1 MGASKILI
9 LGRVGSFRIR
19 YMCVGVLG
27 TDLGSLLHVAIFLI
41 FLQIPS
47 TYKSCSVIVTG
58 FTHMIIQNQ
67 GWSYRFWNP
76 LSLAYMYGYSLGT
89 AFLLPIIFTHLTT
102 SKAIGI
108 YQGFEKVTI
117 SRCFLSLSPREL
129 NALINSTHCKGSLM
143 MSKLKLNIPPPPSN
157 FIHFSQPILR
167 LAIYSVN

>member
-1 MGASKILI
+1 MEVWGELSKQRGVGASKILI

-27 TDLGSLLHVAIFLI
+27 TDLGSLLHVAIFLL
-41 FLQIPS
+41 FLQIPP
-47 TYKSCSVIVTG
+47 TYKSYSVIVTG

-102 SKAIGI
+102 SKVIGI

-129 NALINSTHCKGSLM
+129 TALINSNSLQGLTYDVKIKTQH
-143 MSKLKLNIPPPPSN
+143 SPS
-157 FIHFSQPILR
+157 PK
-167 LAIYSVN
+167 

>member
-1 MGASKILI
+1 MEVWGELSKQRGVGASKILI

-47 TYKSCSVIVTG
+47 TYKSYSVIVTG

-67 GWSYRFWNP
+67 GWSYRFRNS
-76 LSLAYMYGYSLGT
+76 LSRYIYEYSLGT
-89 AFLLPIIFTHLTT
+89 AFLLPMIFTHYLTT

-108 YQGFEKVTI
+108 
-117 SRCFLSLSPREL
+117 
-129 NALINSTHCKGSLM
+129 
-143 MSKLKLNIPPPPSN
+143 
-157 FIHFSQPILR
+157 
-167 LAIYSVN
+167 

>member
-1 MGASKILI
+1 MEVWGELSKQRGVGASKILI
-9 LGRVGSFRIR
+9 LGRLGSFRIR

-89 AFLLPIIFTHLTT
+89 AFLLPMIFTHLPTA
-102 SKAIGI
+102 KVIGI
-108 YQGFEKVTI
+108 YQGFEKATI

-129 NALINSTHCKGSLM
+129 
-143 MSKLKLNIPPPPSN
+143 
-157 FIHFSQPILR
+157 LR
-167 LAIYSVN
+167 